1 MGEGEGRAGG
11 TGGWLF
17 EPTFNRAIKLRQAD
31 PRITSDAGA
40 LLLREADHRLGLT
53 ADLAAQLTD
62 DRNPQRIRYEP
73 VELLRQHLYA
83 LALGYAHQ
91 DDQDALAH
99 DAAMKLAVWDRPGR
113 RGLRERLASQ
123 PSDWR
128 LIERLTSPSNR
139 RALRAA
145 LSEWVARHQRA
156 AGAGRK
162 VTHGTLDIDPFP
174 IEVHGRQP
182 GGAYHGYYRQ
192 TMYHPLVASFSA
204 GGDYDSPRL
213 GEGFVHALLRRGN
226 SSSAE
231 GAVRFVRTA
240 LQRSRRLASHLDV
253 RIDAGLVNGRV
264 LDAIDD
270 AGARFVGR
278 IKSNAVLEALT
289 EPYLKRSPGRPLKE
303 GDEFAVE
310 LGVYQAAGWTRPY
323 RVVLVVIDLPDPRTG
338 LRELFPH
345 CFFLVTNWRVEQRS
359 GWELVEH
366 YRKRGTFEDRLG
378 EFNGAIGNGLSA
390 GSFEA
395 NEVSLLLKL
404 LAFNLAGMLRGEL
417 EDASGCGWDLRRV
430 QRTVLKAGAR
440 VVEHGRRVIV
450 DVARAAGVLWERLL
464 TRMQRWWRPGPQ
476 AAGRCAAARA
486 ERVCATGVC
495 ATGVWGRVPRPR
507 RWMPPPRHAHLCLVL
522 RE

>member
-1 MGEGEGRAGG
+1 MGEGQGRAGG
-11 TGGWLF
+11 AGGWLF

-62 DRNPQRIRYEP
+62 DRDPERIRYEP

-91 DDQDALAH
+91 DDQDILAH
-99 DAAMKLAVWDRPGR
+99 DPALKLSVWNRPGG
-113 RGLRERLASQ
+113 RGLHERLASQ
-123 PSDWR
+123 PTAYRLLEQLATPGNR
-128 LIERLTSPSNR
+128 LI
-139 RALRAA
+139 LRAA

-182 GGAYHGYYRQ
+182 GGAYHGYYRK
-192 TMYHPLVASFSA
+192 TIYHPLVASFSA
-204 GGDYDSPRL
+204 GGDYDATRL
-213 GEGFVHALLRRGN
+213 GEGFVHAILRRGN
-226 SSSAE
+226 SGSAE

-240 LQRSRRLASHLDV
+240 LRQSRRLASHLDV

-270 AGARFVGR
+270 EGARFVGR
-278 IKSNAVLEALT
+278 IKNNAVLDALAQ
-289 EPYLKRSPGRPLKE
+289 PYLQRPPGRPLQE

-310 LGVYQAAGWTRPY
+310 LGAYQAGKWTRPY
-323 RVVLVVIDLPDPRTG
+323 RLVLVVIDLPDPKTG

-345 CFFLVTNWRVEQRS
+345 SFFLVTNWRVEQRS

-378 EFNGAIGNGLSA
+378 EFNAAIGNGLSA
-390 GSFEA
+390 DAFEA
-395 NEVSLLLKL
+395 NEAGLLLKL

-417 EDASGCGWDLRRV
+417 EDASGCGWDLKRV
-430 QRTVLKAGAR
+430 QQTVLKAGAR
-440 VVEHGRRVIV
+440 VVEHGRRVLV
-450 DVARAAGVLWERLL
+450 DVARAAGVLWDRLL
-464 TRMQRWWRPGPQ
+464 ARMQRWWQPD
-476 AAGRCAAARA
+476 A
-486 ERVCATGVC
+486 
-495 ATGVWGRVPRPR
+495 WGRRRPR
-507 RWMPPPRHAHLCLVL
+507 RRRWVAPPRHAHLSLVL

>member
-1 MGEGEGRAGG
+1 MGEGQGRAGRAG
-11 TGGWLF
+11 RGGAGRDDAGRGGAGGWLF

-62 DRNPQRIRYEP
+62 DRDPERIRYAQ
-73 VELLRQHLYA
+73 VELLRQHVYA

-99 DAAMKLAVWDRPGR
+99 DVALKLAVWDRPGR
-113 RGLRERLASQ
+113 RGLHERLASQ
-123 PSDWR
+123 PSAWR
-128 LIERLTSPSNR
+128 LIDRLAGPSNR

-156 AGAGRK
+156 AGRGRR

-182 GGAYHGYYRQ
+182 GGAYHGYYHQ
-192 TMYHPLVASFSA
+192 TMYYPLVASFSA
-204 GGDYDSPRL
+204 AGSYESARL
-213 GEGFVHALLRRGN
+213 GEGFIHAILRRGHAAG
-226 SSSAE
+226 AE
-231 GAVRFVRTA
+231 GMPRFVREAIRKGRT
-240 LQRSRRLASHLDV
+240 LATHLDA
-253 RIDAGLVNGRV
+253 RIDAALVEGRV

-270 AGARFVGR
+270 EGVSFVGR
-278 IKSNAVLEALT
+278 IRNNAVLDALAQ
-289 EPYLKRSPGRPLKE
+289 PYLSRAPGRPTKE

-310 LGVYQAAGWTRPY
+310 LGDYQAASWTRPY
-323 RVVLVVIDLPDPRTG
+323 RVVLVVIDRPDPRTG

-345 CFFLVTNWRVEQRS
+345 HFFLVTNWQVEQRS

-366 YRKRGTFEDRLG
+366 YRRRGTFEDRLG
-378 EFNGAIGNGLSA
+378 EFNGAIGSGLSA

-395 NEVSLLLKL
+395 NEASLLLKL

-417 EDASGCGWDLRRV
+417 EDASGCGWDLKRV
-430 QRTVLKAGAR
+430 QQTVLKAGAR
-440 VVEHGRRVIV
+440 VVEHGRRVLV
-450 DVARAAGVLWERLL
+450 DVARAAGVLWDRLL
-464 TRMQRWWRPGPQ
+464 DRIARWWR
-476 AAGRCAAARA
+476 A
-486 ERVCATGVC
+486 E
-495 ATGVWGRVPRPR
+495 VWGRRRPR
-507 RWMPPPRHAHLCLVL
+507 RRRWVAPPAHANLCLVL

>member
-1 MGEGEGRAGG
+1 MGEGQGRAGRAG
-11 TGGWLF
+11 RGGAGRGGAGVGGAGGWLF

-62 DRNPQRIRYEP
+62 DRDPERIRYEQ

-91 DDQDALAH
+91 DDQDTLAH
-99 DAAMKLAVWDRPGR
+99 DVALKLAVWDRPGR
-113 RGLRERLASQ
+113 QGLHERLASQ

-128 LIERLTSPSNR
+128 LIDRLASTSNR
-139 RALRAA
+139 RTLRAA

-174 IEVHGRQP
+174 IEVHGQQP

-192 TMYHPLVASFSA
+192 TMYYPLVASFSA
-204 GGDYDSPRL
+204 GGDYDAPRL
-213 GEGFVHALLRRGN
+213 GEGFVHAILRRGN
-226 SSSAE
+226 AAGAE
-231 GAVRFVRTA
+231 GMPRFVREAIRKGRT
-240 LQRSRRLASHLDV
+240 LATHLDA
-253 RIDAGLVNGRV
+253 RLDAALVEGPV
-264 LDAIDD
+264 LDTIDD
-270 AGARFVGR
+270 EGVSFVGR
-278 IKSNAVLEALT
+278 IRNNAVLDAMAQ
-289 EPYLKRSPGRPLKE
+289 PYLSRAPGRPTKE

-310 LGVYQAAGWTRPY
+310 LGDYQAASWTRPY
-323 RVVLVVIDLPDPRTG
+323 RVVLVVIDLPDPKTG

-345 CFFLVTNWRVEQRS
+345 SFFLVTNWRVEQRS

-390 GSFEA
+390 DSFEA
-395 NEVSLLLKL
+395 NEASLLLKL

-417 EDASGCGWDLRRV
+417 EDASGCGWDLKRV
-430 QRTVLKAGAR
+430 QQTVLKAGAR
-440 VVEHGRRVIV
+440 VVEHSRRVFV
-450 DVARAAGVLWERLL
+450 DVARAAGVLWDRLL
-464 TRMQRWWRPGPQ
+464 DRIARWWR
-476 AAGRCAAARA
+476 ADA
-486 ERVCATGVC
+486 
-495 ATGVWGRVPRPR
+495 WGRRRPR
-507 RWMPPPRHAHLCLVL
+507 RRRWVAPPAHANLCLVL

>member
-1 MGEGEGRAGG
+1 MGEGQGRAGG
-11 TGGWLF
+11 AGGWLF

-53 ADLAAQLTD
+53 ADLAAQFSD
-62 DRNPQRIRYEP
+62 PRRADRIRYQP
-73 VELLRQHLYA
+73 VELLRQHVYA

-91 DDQDALAH
+91 DDQDTLAH
-99 DAAMKLAVWDRPGR
+99 DVALKLAVWDRPGR
-113 RGLRERLASQ
+113 RGLHERLASQ

-128 LIERLTSPSNR
+128 LVDRLASASNR

-192 TMYHPLVASFSA
+192 TIYHPLVASFSA
-204 GGDYDSPRL
+204 AGDYDAPRL
-213 GEGFVHALLRRGN
+213 GEGFVHAILRRGN

-231 GAVRFVRTA
+231 GAVRFVRAA
-240 LQRSRRLASHLDV
+240 LRQSRPLASHLDV
-253 RIDAGLVNGRV
+253 RIDAGLVTGRV
-264 LDAIDD
+264 LDVVDD
-270 AGARFVGR
+270 EGARFVGR
-278 IKSNAVLEALT
+278 IRNNAVLDALAA
-289 EPYLKRSPGRPLKE
+289 PYLTRSPGRPLKE

-310 LGVYQAAGWTRPY
+310 LGLYQAGEWTRPY
-323 RVVLVVIDLPDPRTG
+323 RVVLVVIDLPDRKTG

-345 CFFLVTNWRVEQRS
+345 YFFLVRNWRIEQRS
-359 GWELVEH
+359 GWALVEH
-366 YRKRGTFEDRLG
+366 YRRRGTFEDRLG
-378 EFNGAIGNGLSA
+378 EFNAAIGNGLSA
-390 GSFEA
+390 GSFAA
-395 NEVSLLLKL
+395 NEAGLLLKL

-417 EDASGCGWDLRRV
+417 EDASGCGWDLKRV
-430 QRTVLKAGAR
+430 QQTVLKAGAR
-440 VVEHGRRVIV
+440 LVEHGRRVLV
-450 DVARAAGVLWERLL
+450 DVARAAGVLWGRLL
-464 TRMQRWWRPGPQ
+464 DRVQRWWR
-476 AAGRCAAARA
+476 
-486 ERVCATGVC
+486 AT
-495 ATGVWGRVPRPR
+495 AWGRRRPHR
-507 RWMPPPRHAHLCLVL
+507 HRWVAPPAHAHLSLVL

>member
-1 MGEGEGRAGG
+1 MGEGQGRAGG
-11 TGGWLF
+11 ANGWLF

-40 LLLREADHRLGLT
+40 FLLREGDHRLGLT

-62 DRNPQRIRYEP
+62 DRDPQRIRYTQ

-91 DDQDALAH
+91 DDQDTLAH
-99 DAAMKLAVWDRPGR
+99 DVALKLSVWDRPGR
-113 RGLRERLASQ
+113 RGLQERLASQ

-128 LIERLTSPSNR
+128 LIECLSSKCNR

-174 IEVHGRQP
+174 IAVHGRQP

-192 TMYHPLVASFSA
+192 TIYHPLMASFSA
-204 GGDYDSPRL
+204 GGDYDAPRL
-213 GEGFVHALLRRGN
+213 GEGFVHAILRRGN
-226 SSSAE
+226 AAGAE
-231 GAVRFVRTA
+231 GAVRFVRAA
-240 LQRSRRLASHLDV
+240 LRQSRPLASHLDV

-264 LDAIDD
+264 LDTIDD
-270 AGARFVGR
+270 EGARFVGR
-278 IKSNAVLEALT
+278 IRNNAVLDALAA
-289 EPYLKRSPGRPLKE
+289 PYLTRPPGRPLKE

-310 LGVYQAAGWTRPY
+310 LGLYQAESWSRAY
-323 RVVLVVIDLPDPRTG
+323 RVVLVVIDLPDPKTG

-345 CFFLVTNWRVEQRS
+345 SFFLVTNWHAEQRS
-359 GWELVEH
+359 AWELVEH

-390 GSFEA
+390 NSFEA
-395 NEVSLLLKL
+395 NEASLLLKL

-417 EDASGCGWDLRRV
+417 EDASGCGWDLKRV
-430 QRTVLKAGAR
+430 QQTVLKAGAR

-450 DVARAAGVLWERLL
+450 DVARAAGVLWSRLL
-464 TRMQRWWRPGPQ
+464 ARIQRWWRADAWG
-476 AAGRCAAARA
+476 GR
-486 ERVCATGVC
+486 G
-495 ATGVWGRVPRPR
+495 PR
-507 RWMPPPRHAHLCLVL
+507 RRRWVAPPAHANLCLVL

>member
-1 MGEGEGRAGG
+1 MGEGQGRAGDG
-11 TGGWLF
+11 GGWLF

-53 ADLAAQLTD
+53 ADLAGQLTD
-62 DRNPQRIRYEP
+62 PRRPDRIRYLQ

-91 DDQDALAH
+91 DDQDTLAH
-99 DAAMKLAVWDRPGR
+99 DVALKLAVWDRPGR
-113 RGLRERLASQ
+113 QGLHERLASQ

-128 LIERLTSPSNR
+128 LIDRLACLGNR

-145 LSEWVARHQRA
+145 LAEWVARHQRA
-156 AGAGRK
+156 AGRGRK

-182 GGAYHGYYRQ
+182 GGAYHGYYRK
-192 TMYHPLVASFSA
+192 TIYHPLVASFSV
-204 GGDYDSPRL
+204 GGDYDAPRL
-213 GEGFVHALLRRGN
+213 GEGFVHAILRRGN

-231 GAVRFVRTA
+231 GAVRFVRQA
-240 LQRSRRLASHLDV
+240 IRQSRRLASHLDV

-264 LDAIDD
+264 LDTIDD
-270 AGARFVGR
+270 EGARFVGR
-278 IKSNAVLEALT
+278 IKNNAVLDALA
-289 EPYLKRSPGRPLKE
+289 EPYLKRPPGRPLKE

-310 LGVYQAAGWTRPY
+310 LGWYQAGEWTRPY
-323 RVVLVVIDLPDPRTG
+323 RVVLVVIDLPDPQTG

-345 CFFLVTNWRVEQRS
+345 HFFLVTNGRVEQRG

-366 YRKRGTFEDRLG
+366 YRQRGTFEDRLG
-378 EFNGAIGNGLSA
+378 EFNAALGNGLSA
-390 GSFEA
+390 DSFEA
-395 NEVSLLLKL
+395 NEASLLLKL

-417 EDASGCGWDLRRV
+417 EDASGCGWDLKRV
-430 QRTVLKAGAR
+430 QQTVLKAGAR
-440 VVEHGRRVIV
+440 VVEHSRRVFV
-450 DVARAAGVLWERLL
+450 DVARAAGVLWDRLL
-464 TRMQRWWRPGPQ
+464 DRIARWWR
-476 AAGRCAAARA
+476 ADA
-486 ERVCATGVC
+486 
-495 ATGVWGRVPRPR
+495 WGRRGPR
-507 RWMPPPRHAHLCLVL
+507 RRRWVAPPAQAHLCLVL

>member
-1 MGEGEGRAGG
+1 MGEGQGRAGRAG
-11 TGGWLF
+11 RGGAGRGGAGGWLF

-53 ADLAAQLTD
+53 ADLAAQLAD
-62 DRNPQRIRYEP
+62 DRDPQRIRYEP
-73 VELLRQHLYA
+73 VELLRQRLYA

-99 DAAMKLAVWDRPGR
+99 DPALKLAVWDRPGR
-113 RGLRERLASQ
+113 RGLHERLASQ

-128 LIERLTSPSNR
+128 QIERLASPCNR

-145 LSEWVARHQRA
+145 LGEWVARHQRA

-182 GGAYHGYYRQ
+182 GGAYHGHYRK
-192 TMYHPLVASFSA
+192 TIYHPLVASFSA
-204 GGDYDSPRL
+204 GGDYDASRL
-213 GEGFVHALLRRGN
+213 GEGFVHAILRRGN

-231 GAVRFVRTA
+231 GAVRFVRRVIH
-240 LQRSRRLASHLDV
+240 QSRRLASHLDV
-253 RIDAGLVNGRV
+253 RIDAGLANGRV

-270 AGARFVGR
+270 EGARFVGR
-278 IKSNAVLEALT
+278 IRNNAVLDALA
-289 EPYLKRSPGRPLKE
+289 EPYLTRSPGRPRKE

-310 LGVYQAAGWTRPY
+310 LGVYRAGEWTRPY
-323 RVVLVVIDLPDPRTG
+323 RVVLVVIDLPDPKTG
-338 LRELFPH
+338 MRELFPH
-345 CFFLVTNWRVEQRS
+345 YFFLVTNWSVAQRS
-359 GWELVEH
+359 GWDLVEH
-366 YRKRGTFEDRLG
+366 YRQRGTFEDRLG

-395 NEVSLLLKL
+395 NEASLLLKL
-404 LAFNLAGMLRGEL
+404 LAFNLTGMLRGEL
-417 EDASGCGWDLRRV
+417 EDASGCGWDLKRV
-430 QRTVLKAGAR
+430 QQTVLKAGAR
-440 VVEHGRRVIV
+440 VVEHSRRVLV
-450 DVARAAGVLWERLL
+450 DVARAAGVLWDRLL
-464 TRMQRWWRPGPQ
+464 DRIARWWR
-476 AAGRCAAARA
+476 ADA
-486 ERVCATGVC
+486 
-495 ATGVWGRVPRPR
+495 WGRRGPR
-507 RWMPPPRHAHLCLVL
+507 RRRWVAPPAHANLCLVL

>member
-1 MGEGEGRAGG
+1 MGEGQGRAGRAG
-11 TGGWLF
+11 RGSAGRGGAGGRDAGGWLF

-31 PRITSDAGA
+31 PRITSDAGT
-40 LLLREADHRLGLT
+40 LLLREVGHRLGLT

-62 DRNPQRIRYEP
+62 DRDPQRVRYTQ

-99 DAAMKLAVWDRPGR
+99 DPALKLAVWERPGR
-113 RGLRERLASQ
+113 RGLHERLASQ

-128 LIERLTSPSNR
+128 LIDRLTSPSNR

-145 LSEWVARHQRA
+145 LREWVARHQRA
-156 AGAGRK
+156 AGRGRK

-174 IEVHGRQP
+174 IEVHGQQP

-192 TMYHPLVASFSA
+192 TIYHPLVASFSA
-204 GGDYDSPRL
+204 GGDYDAPRL
-213 GEGFVHALLRRGN
+213 GEGFVHAILRRGN

-231 GAVRFVRTA
+231 GAVRFVRRVIR
-240 LQRSRRLASHLDV
+240 QSRLLASHLDV
-253 RIDAGLVNGRV
+253 RIDAGLVSGRV
-264 LDAIDD
+264 LDTIDD
-270 AGARFVGR
+270 EGARFVGR
-278 IKSNAVLEALT
+278 IRNNAVLDALAA
-289 EPYLKRSPGRPLKE
+289 PYLKRPPGRPLKE

-310 LGVYQAAGWTRPY
+310 LGAYQAGEWTRPY
-323 RVVLVVIDLPDPRTG
+323 RVVLVVIDLPDPKTG

-345 CFFLVTNWRVEQRS
+345 HFFLVTNWQVEQRS
-359 GWELVEH
+359 GWELLEH
-366 YRKRGTFEDRLG
+366 YRRRGTFEDRLG

-395 NEVSLLLKL
+395 NEASLLLKL

-417 EDASGCGWDLRRV
+417 EDASGCGWDLKRV
-430 QRTVLKAGAR
+430 QQTVLKAGAR
-440 VVEHGRRVIV
+440 VVEHSRRVFV
-450 DVARAAGVLWERLL
+450 DVARAAGVLWDRLL
-464 TRMQRWWRPGPQ
+464 GRIARWWR
-476 AAGRCAAARA
+476 ADA
-486 ERVCATGVC
+486 
-495 ATGVWGRVPRPR
+495 WGQRGPR
-507 RWMPPPRHAHLCLVL
+507 RRRWVAPPAHANLCLVL